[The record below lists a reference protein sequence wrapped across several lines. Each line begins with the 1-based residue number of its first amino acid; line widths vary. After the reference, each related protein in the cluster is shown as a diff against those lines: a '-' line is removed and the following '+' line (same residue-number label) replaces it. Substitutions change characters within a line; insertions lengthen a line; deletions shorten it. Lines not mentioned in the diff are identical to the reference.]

1 MDCTLSSAPLVS
13 TSAHGSYTDVDR
25 KIHDSS
31 LLSYDAL
38 CKSFSLCSFAGYP
51 SHRRKGHA
59 KPGSSLQ
66 EAPNPRGS
74 INDSPDVER
83 HFDELDPLP
92 WLTQV
97 WTTLAPGTH

>member
-1 MDCTLSSAPLVS
+1 MTPCASHSMNV
-13 TSAHGSYTDVDR
+13 
-25 KIHDSS
+25 
-31 LLSYDAL
+31 LLQDI
-38 CKSFSLCSFAGYP
+38 CP
-51 SHRRKGHA
+51 SGGKGFA